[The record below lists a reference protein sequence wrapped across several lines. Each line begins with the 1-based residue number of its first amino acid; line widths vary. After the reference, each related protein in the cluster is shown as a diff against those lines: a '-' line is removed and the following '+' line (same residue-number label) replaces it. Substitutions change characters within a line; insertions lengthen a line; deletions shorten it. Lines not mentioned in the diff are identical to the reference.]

1 MKFAIFREIE
11 LSSGKKKRKIYVEW
25 DADRIKQALYNKVE
39 KNVGLNGAEGFS
51 SAWDETIKEFKKES
65 IKIP

>member
-11 LSSGKKKRKIYVEW
+11 KGKRKFLIEWNQDKIAVELEKELKGS
-25 DADRIKQALYNKVE
+25 ATAFNKVVE
-39 KNVGLNGAEGFS
+39 R
-51 SAWDETIKEFKKES
+51 FKKES